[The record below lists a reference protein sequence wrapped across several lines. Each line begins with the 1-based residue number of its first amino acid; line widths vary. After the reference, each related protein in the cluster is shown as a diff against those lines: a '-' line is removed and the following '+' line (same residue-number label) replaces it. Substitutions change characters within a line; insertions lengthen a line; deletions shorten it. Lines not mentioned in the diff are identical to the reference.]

1 MRDCRE
7 NVAVLLRAVL
17 LKLAPSSATVESDS
31 QE

>member
-1 MRDCRE
+1 
-7 NVAVLLRAVL
+7 VAVLLRAVL